1 MLNYLKEAKML
12 SNQNKIFR
20 SLILSS
26 STFSLFYDF
35 LPGQMQKDV
44 SISNLSTDGSIDE
57 RLDCLF
63 KVLWLNLWVT
73 VRMLDISAKCRIRG
87 LFMNTGYARLTADQL
102 TEVSYYAVIYG
113 LVLKD
118 FRRD

>member
-1 MLNYLKEAKML
+1 ML
-12 SNQNKIFR
+12 SNQNKTFR

-63 KVLWLNLWVT
+63 KVLWLNLRVT
-73 VRMLDISAKCRIRG
+73 VRMLDITAKAKCNRIRG
-87 LFMNTGYARLTADQL
+87 LYMKTGYARLTADQL

>member
-1 MLNYLKEAKML
+1 ML
-12 SNQNKIFR
+12 SNQNKTFR

-63 KVLWLNLWVT
+63 KVLWLNLRVT
-73 VRMLDISAKCRIRG
+73 VRMLDITAEAKCNRIRG
-87 LFMNTGYARLTADQL
+87 LFMKTGYARLTDDQL
-102 TEVSYYAVIYG
+102 AEVSYYAVIYG